1 MRTPWR
7 SGRSCHHLHWERSG
21 TGDNHK
27 GLLRLPQQ
35 LRELRDVGGD
45 AVFARILPVVGLNLL
60 AGGAGHDLVGINGG
74 ILSRRPLSL
83 VLGVPR
89 NVLLS
94 SLPSTKRPLLRRFA
108 ALEEAATTTG

>member
-1 MRTPWR
+1 M
-7 SGRSCHHLHWERSG
+7 
-21 TGDNHK
+21 
-27 GLLRLPQQ
+27 
-35 LRELRDVGGD
+35 
-45 AVFARILPVVGLNLL
+45 NLL

-108 ALEEAATTTG
+108 ALEEAALTTG